1 MSMSGI
7 DGGDSAIET
16 KRPHSELN
24 HIARKM
30 NNSGLSLNSV
40 DGQSETIVIRLL

>member
-1 MSMSGI
+1 MSSSGI
-7 DGGDSAIET
+7 DDWDNTIET
-16 KRPHSELN
+16 KRSHSELN

-30 NNSGLSLNSV
+30 NDSGLSLNSL